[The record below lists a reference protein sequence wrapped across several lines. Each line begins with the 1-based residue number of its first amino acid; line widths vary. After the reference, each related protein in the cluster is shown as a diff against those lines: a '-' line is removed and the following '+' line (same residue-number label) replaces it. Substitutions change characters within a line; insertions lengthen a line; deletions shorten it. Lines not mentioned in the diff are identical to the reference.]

1 MAYSLKQKIW
11 STNQKMSSLVTKAD
25 QELRKCKD
33 RNQMMRIDAKLKAET
48 QNLQSTLNQLNCE
61 MQAAQQQ
68 AGMLG
73 QQRQVLATQVDTY
86 NVQIAAVEK
95 AGGDARRLK
104 AERQQTKN
112 TLKEVQRKYDLLIK
126 KIG

>member
-1 MAYSLKQKIW
+1 
-11 STNQKMSSLVTKAD
+11 
-25 QELRKCKD
+25 
-33 RNQMMRIDAKLKAET
+33 MMRIDAKLKAET